1 MKKSPV
7 LWLLPLAAVLFFSIP
22 SNLLAMTDA
31 KEKQLVSLQDELQ
44 KKGKLSNSKQRNLD
58 SLRAEKQAEEAAK
71 AKEMEVAQ
79 DLSEIASGNNQSNTA
94 ADEYFDNENPLSS
107 NGIDDG
113 KLVTDALEA
122 SLAREAAARE
132 AAIARETAAREADIA
147 AINEAIA
154 NASKEAADRE
164 AADKP
169 NQVKPSDAWDTDYT
183 DDKGNYVIPKWVTH
197 PAEIAEYEVVGV
209 GTARSGSDRLSI
221 QLADTRARQDIALQ
235 VSANVKAMLTDF
247 AEIQGS
253 GIDEF
258 ESLQASRSQMVGR
271 QLIDVDLKGVRVEQR
286 LKAKDNTWWVM
297 VKYVDPVKKAAFDKT
312 EQGKARAAAEAQ
324 AVLIKAAAE
333 AEAAK
338 NSGLEIK
345 PAPAV
350 NSEPADHTDR
360 AREALDLMDKELE
373 KVTVPQSGTTV
384 PPAAEARAQ
393 PEVQQIQSTEDAA
406 KEQLSKKSPLKS
418 TVVVASE

>member
-7 LWLLPLAAVLFFSIP
+7 LWLLPLAAALFFTVS
-22 SNLLAMTDA
+22 SDLFALTDRQ
-31 KEKQLVSLQDELQ
+31 EKQLTNLQKELQ
-44 KKGKLSNSKQRNLD
+44 TKGKLSNSKQKTLD
-58 SLRAEKQAEEAAK
+58 SLLKEKQAEEAA
-71 AKEMEVAQ
+71 ARAMEVSQ
-79 DLSEIASGNNQSNTA
+79 DLSEIASGNSPSNTT
-94 ADEYFDNENPLSS
+94 ADEYFDDENPLSS
-107 NGIDDG
+107 NVIDDG
-113 KLVTDALEA
+113 KFVTDALEA

-132 AAIARETAAREADIA
+132 AAIAKETAAREADIA

-169 NQVKPSDAWDTDYT
+169 NQVKPSDAWDTDYI

-312 EQGKARAAAEAQ
+312 EQGRIKAAADA
-324 AVLIKAAAE
+324 AKAAAE
-333 AEAAK
+333 AAKAAAEA
-338 NSGLEIK
+338 NISGTPL
-345 PAPAV
+345 PVPSV
-350 NSEPADHTDR
+350 NSEPVDHTDR

-373 KVTVPQSGTTV
+373 KVNVPQSGTTV
-384 PPAAEARAQ
+384 PPTAEAKAQ
-393 PEVQQIQSTEDAA
+393 PEVKVQSTEDAA